1 MKVVV
6 DTNVMVAALL
16 GKEAATARQVIEL
29 GLQDKITPLMADAL
43 FNEYLDVI
51 SRDDVMQKCPFDDD
65 ERMEFLSA
73 FLACCQ
79 WCKIYFGW
87 RPNLQDEGDNHLIE
101 LAVAGGAKYIITTNV
116 RDFKNGEL
124 LFDGL
129 NIVTPQQFIQEALWA

>member
-1 MKVVV
+1 
-6 DTNVMVAALL
+6 MVAALL

-29 GLQDKITPLMADAL
+29 ALQDKITPLMADTL

-51 SRDDVMQKCPFDDD
+51 SRDEVMQKCPFDED

-101 LAVAGGAKYIITTNV
+101 LAVAGGAKYIVTTNV

-129 NIVTPQQFIQEALWA
+129 NIVTPQQFIKEALLA

>member
-29 GLQDKITPLMADAL
+29 ALQDKITPLMADTL

-51 SRDDVMQKCPFDDD
+51 SRDEVMQKCPFDED

-101 LAVAGGAKYIITTNV
+101 LAVASGAKYIVTTNV
-116 RDFKNGEL
+116 SDFKNGEL

-129 NIVTPQQFIQEALWA
+129 NIVTPQQFIKEALWA

>member
-29 GLQDKITPLMADAL
+29 ALQDKITPLMADTL

-51 SRDDVMQKCPFDDD
+51 SRDEVMQKCPFDED

-101 LAVAGGAKYIITTNV
+101 LAVAGGAKYIVTTNV

-129 NIVTPQQFIQEALWA
+129 NIVTPQQFIKEALLA

>member
-51 SRDDVMQKCPFDDD
+51 SRDDVMQKCPFDED

-87 RPNLQDEGDNHLIE
+87 RPNLPDEGDNHLIE

-124 LFDGL
+124 LFDEL
-129 NIVTPQQFIQEALWA
+129 NIVTPQQFIKEALWA

>member
-1 MKVVV
+1 
-6 DTNVMVAALL
+6 MVAALL

-51 SRDDVMQKCPFDDD
+51 SRDDVMQKCPFDGD

-101 LAVAGGAKYIITTNV
+101 LAIAGGAKYIITTNV

-124 LFDGL
+124 PFDGL
-129 NIVTPQQFIQEALWA
+129 NIVTPQQFIKEALWA

>member
-1 MKVVV
+1 
-6 DTNVMVAALL
+6 MVAALL
-16 GKEAATARQVIEL
+16 EREAATARQVIEL
-29 GLQDKITPLMADAL
+29 GLQGKITPLMADAL

-51 SRDDVMQKCPFDDD
+51 NRADVMQKYPFDAD

-87 RPNLQDEGDNHLIE
+87 RPNLPDEGDNHLIE
-101 LAVAGGAKYIITTNV
+101 LAVAGGADYVITTNV
-116 RDFKNGEL
+116 RDFKRGEL

>member
-16 GKEAATARQVIEL
+16 GKEVATARQVIEL

-51 SRDDVMQKCPFDDD
+51 SRDDVMQKCPFDAD

-101 LAVAGGAKYIITTNV
+101 LAIAGGANYIITTNV
-116 RDFKNGEL
+116 RDFKSGEL

-129 NIVTPQQFIQEALWA
+129 NIVTPQQFIKEALWA

>member
-51 SRDDVMQKCPFDDD
+51 SRDDVMQKCPFDGD

-101 LAVAGGAKYIITTNV
+101 LAVAGGANYIITTNV

-129 NIVTPQQFIQEALWA
+129 NIVTPQQFIKEALWA

>member
-1 MKVVV
+1 LKVVV

-29 GLQDKITPLMADAL
+29 GLQDTITPLMADAL

-51 SRDDVMQKCPFDDD
+51 SRDDVMQKCPFDGD

-101 LAVAGGAKYIITTNV
+101 LAIAGGANYIITTNV

-129 NIVTPQQFIQEALWA
+129 NIVTPQQFIKEALWA

>member
-1 MKVVV
+1 M
-6 DTNVMVAALL
+6 
-16 GKEAATARQVIEL
+16 
-29 GLQDKITPLMADAL
+29 QDKLTPLMGDAL

-51 SRDDVMQKCPFDDD
+51 NRDDIMQKCPFDRD

-79 WCKIYFGW
+79 WCRIYFGW
-87 RPNLQDEGDNHLIE
+87 RPNLPDEGDNHLVE

-124 LFDGL
+124 VFDGFSA
-129 NIVTPQQFIQEALWA
+129 VTPQQFIKESLWA

>member
-29 GLQDKITPLMADAL
+29 GLQDTITPLMADAL

-51 SRDDVMQKCPFDDD
+51 SRDDVMQKCPFDGD

-101 LAVAGGAKYIITTNV
+101 LAIAGGANYIITTNV

-129 NIVTPQQFIQEALWA
+129 NIVTPQQFIKEALWA

>member
-29 GLQDKITPLMADAL
+29 GLQDKITPLMVDAL

-51 SRDDVMQKCPFDDD
+51 SRDDVMQKCPFDGD

-101 LAVAGGAKYIITTNV
+101 LAIAGGAKYIITANV

-129 NIVTPQQFIQEALWA
+129 NIVTPQQFIKEALWA

>member
-51 SRDDVMQKCPFDDD
+51 SRDDVMQKCPFDGD

-101 LAVAGGAKYIITTNV
+101 LAVAGGANYIVTTNV

-129 NIVTPQQFIQEALWA
+129 NIVTPQQFIKEALWA

>member
-51 SRDDVMQKCPFDDD
+51 SRDDVMQKCPFDGD
-65 ERMEFLSA
+65 ECMEFLSA

-101 LAVAGGAKYIITTNV
+101 LAIAGGAKYIITANV

-129 NIVTPQQFIQEALWA
+129 NIVTPQQFIKEALWA